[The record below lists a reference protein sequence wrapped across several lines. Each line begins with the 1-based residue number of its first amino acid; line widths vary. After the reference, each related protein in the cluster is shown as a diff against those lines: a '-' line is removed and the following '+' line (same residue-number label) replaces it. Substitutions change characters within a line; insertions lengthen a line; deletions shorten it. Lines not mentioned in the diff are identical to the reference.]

1 MSGLLS
7 PLRMGEKGLESASI
21 PRSARKAAVIELAR
35 SWGFEEAH
43 AVQVTKLALEL
54 YGGLPPPKKNRE
66 WEREWLE
73 YASLLHDIGYINGVR
88 RHHKV
93 SEAMI
98 CRADLIGF
106 RRSEKQI
113 IAAVARAHRKR
124 FPDADDPVFDGL
136 GDDDRESVRRLAGV
150 LRIADGFD
158 RTHRGLI
165 TSAQM
170 RVSRNDCTI
179 SCKAVGGVDE
189 ELRAAGRKSDVLQE
203 LLGVPVK
210 FIVVSSGGFPE
221 REGENG
227 TTP

>member
-1 MSGLLS
+1 
-7 PLRMGEKGLESASI
+7 MGEKGLESASI

-35 SWGFEEAH
+35 SWDFEEAH

-124 FPDADDPVFDGL
+124 FPDVDDPVFDGL
-136 GDDDRESVRRLAGV
+136 GDDDRESVRRLVGV